1 MWRFPSN
8 YQRVVMSTARRLSSH
23 TSVAP
28 LTSCNPL
35 SSSNIVGGNTTDVSG
50 PCRRYVSS
58 SVNRSNNPHA
68 AYAPT
73 ATLKNT
79 NRCKST
85 AIIPPEEEPAM
96 GESLDESGYLGMILN
111 AKVYDAAIETELQHA
126 KSMSLVSFSR
136 WIVLF
141 CRTCDCCF
149 IVLVWRLIKI
159 LNIYHP
165 PTPNNTIT

>member
-1 MWRFPSN
+1 MWRSPSN

-23 TSVAP
+23 TTVAP

-58 SVNRSNNPHA
+58 SVNRSNNHHA
-68 AYAPT
+68 ACAPT
-73 ATLKNT
+73 ATTTLKNT
-79 NRCKST
+79 NRYKST

-136 WIVLF
+136 
-141 CRTCDCCF
+141 
-149 IVLVWRLIKI
+149 
-159 LNIYHP
+159 
-165 PTPNNTIT
+165 